1 VRLFVR
7 HRTAYR
13 YPRPAALG
21 PHLIRLRPTGQ
32 CKAKIETYALR
43 VGQPSEL
50 RWQQDPNGNRVARAT
65 FAKGLRFEALDL
77 TVEMAVEIRPV
88 NPFDFFLDESAETSP
103 FRYAP
108 ESLRELQ
115 PYLESAA
122 ERDSGSTGLRAFLE
136 ELPRDGPTVPLLVEL
151 NRRVSQR
158 VRYIVR
164 DDMGI
169 LTPEETLT
177 AGRGSCRDSTAL
189 LIALLRARG
198 FAARFV
204 SGYLVQLTNEAMVP
218 DQPRDVGRDKVDL
231 HAWTEVFLPGAGWI
245 GFDSTSGLLCGEG
258 HIPLAATANA
268 ARAAPVEG
276 TSSEA
281 ATQVSFETA
290 IERLG
295 ATQEGAG

>member
-21 PHLIRLRPTGQ
+21 PHLIRLRPTGH
-32 CKAKIETYALR
+32 CKAKIESYSLR
-43 VGQPSEL
+43 VGQPCQL

-65 FAKGLRFEALDL
+65 FAKGSRFEALDL

-88 NPFDFFLDESAETSP
+88 DPFDFFLDESAETSP

-122 ERDSGSTGLRAFLE
+122 ERDSRSTGLRAFLE
-136 ELPRDGPTVPLLVEL
+136 ELPRDGPTLPLLVEL

-158 VRYIVR
+158 VRYIIR
-164 DDMGI
+164 DDLGI

-177 AGRGSCRDSTAL
+177 QGRGSCRDSTAL
-189 LIALLRARG
+189 LITALRARG

-204 SGYLVQLTNEAMVP
+204 SGYLVQLTDEGMVP
-218 DQPRDVGRDKVDL
+218 DQPRGVGRDAVDL

-281 ATQVSFETA
+281 ASQVSFETA

-295 ATQEGAG
+295 ATQGAG